1 MSGDNTNP
9 AVLRSRLSTWL
20 VVSLACNLFL
30 AGILVG
36 AGLRIGIFGPSSG
49 PPPRPPFYRMVE
61 EAAGKVSPEGLKKL
75 SDLANELETR
85 FRGEMER
92 TGELRAKVH
101 AELGREPFEVAAFT
115 RALDALNAEFG
126 RGRSEANRRFAE
138 VIASLSPQD
147 RKALTTV
154 RFP

>member
-1 MSGDNTNP
+1 
-9 AVLRSRLSTWL
+9 
-20 VVSLACNLFL
+20 
-30 AGILVG
+30 
-36 AGLRIGIFGPSSG
+36 
-49 PPPRPPFYRMVE
+49 MVE

-75 SDLANELETR
+75 SDLANELEAR
-85 FRGEMER
+85 FRNEVER
-92 TGELRAKVH
+92 TGEFRAKVH
-101 AELGREPFEVAAFT
+101 AELEREPFDVAAFT

-147 RKALTTV
+147 RKALTSI